1 MHSTTIFSAVIATL
15 AFLQVTPA
23 PPAFIALGAS
33 TATASALTSGLTS
46 GTVSGTIGAGVGAGV
61 ACGTGNCR
69 RRRRAALTHAEKVA
83 REIQAELAARQEAPG
98 PGPAPEGIPQHN
110 WDDCYNDAL
119 NAQITINGPVGDN
132 HIKIEGLPPTCMTLA
147 TVLDGN
153 TSGGPV
159 PTPCGSACI
168 EYSGMTPE
176 EYEQIRNQVNAEV
189 LS

>member
-1 MHSTTIFSAVIATL
+1 MHSTIIAAAIATL
-15 AFLQVTPA
+15 ALLQVTPA

-33 TATASALTSGLTS
+33 AATATALTSGLTS
-46 GTVSGTIGAGVGAGV
+46 GTISGTIGAGVGAGV

-69 RRRRAALTHAEKVA
+69 RRRRAALAHAEEVA
-83 REIQAELAARQEAPG
+83 REIQAELSARQDAPG

-119 NAQITINGPVGDN
+119 EAQITINGPGEDN
-132 HIKIEGLPPTCMTLA
+132 RIKVEGLPPSCMTLS
-147 TVLDGN
+147 TVLDGD
-153 TSGGPV
+153 TEGGPV

-168 EYSGMTPE
+168 EYSGMTPD
-176 EYEQIRNQVNAEV
+176 EYEQIRGQLNAEV